1 MERITL
7 NLDYSKKVLGWPV
20 SVMLRVYHDEKNNLW
35 NFLYSRKSLEQANQ
49 ESTAIMRTLRF
60 YQPEPPP
67 NVINGEIS
75 QNDPYLIVDSE
86 NDQYTFE
93 PFAKEEIERMEK

>member
-1 MERITL
+1 MFYIRNVIMA
-7 NLDYSKKVLGWPV
+7 YYKMKKIQELI
-20 SVMLRVYHDEKNNLW
+20 
-35 NFLYSRKSLEQANQ
+35 EQANQ